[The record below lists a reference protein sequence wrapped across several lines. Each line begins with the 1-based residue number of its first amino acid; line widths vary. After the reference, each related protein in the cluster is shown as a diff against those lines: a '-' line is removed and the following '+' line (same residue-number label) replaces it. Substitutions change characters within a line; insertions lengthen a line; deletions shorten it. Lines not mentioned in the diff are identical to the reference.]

1 MPMKN
6 IKFFFLINLF
16 FLVPHFLLAQTMTTL
31 QLGNDN
37 DSSYYHLTKITENEY
52 WACGEKGIITSFDSV
67 GHFQSM
73 DIQTDGFNILKAERI
88 ADYVLIA
95 TDDSRI
101 MKYDLL
107 SKTLKKVDFKKYKN
121 RCFYDFL
128 VLPTGKILLC
138 GGATG
143 ISKGEKEIPFGF
155 IAVTDSNLSDPKKI
169 WKSFRKFAWSLL
181 QKKDG
186 SITAAVFNG
195 VNTSLINTK
204 NLVHWKKQKKING
217 LVHEIKLKDNQD
229 EMSYVGTAS
238 LHYNRKGILG
248 LDDKNNMIIDSSG
261 CFWSQ
266 EISHNFQ
273 IICSQKGQLYI
284 FKNGQYS
291 KMFQLPTTFALYDM
305 KIISNQKLL
314 VVGHGKCAFLIDNCL
329 N

>member
-1 MPMKN
+1 MKN
-6 IKFFFLINLF
+6 IKFFLLFNLCFLAT
-16 FLVPHFLLAQTMTTL
+16 HLLPAQTMTTL
-31 QLGNDN
+31 QLGSDD

-52 WACGEKGIITSFDSV
+52 WACGEMGIITMFDSV
-67 GHFQSM
+67 GHFQSLG
-73 DIQTDGFNILKAERI
+73 IQTDGFNILKAERI
-88 ADYVLIA
+88 GDFVLIA
-95 TDDSRI
+95 TDDSRL
-101 MKYDLL
+101 MKYDLM
-107 SKTLKKVDFKKYKN
+107 SKSLQKVDFKHYKN

-143 ISKGEKEIPFGF
+143 ISKGEKKIPFGF
-155 IAVTDSNLSDPKKI
+155 ISVTDSNLSEPKKI

-181 QKKDG
+181 LKKDG

-204 NLVHWKKQKKING
+204 NLLHWKKHKKING
-217 LVHEIKLKDNQD
+217 LVHEIKIKNSQEEL
-229 EMSYVGTAS
+229 SYVGTAG
-238 LHYNRKGILG
+238 LHYNRKGIIG
-248 LDDKNNMIIDSSG
+248 LDGKNCLKIDSSG

-266 EISHNFQ
+266 EISDDFQ

-284 FKNGQYS
+284 FKNGLY
-291 KMFQLPTTFALYDM
+291 KNMVQLPTTFPLYDM

-314 VVGHGKCAFLIDNCL
+314 VVGHGKCAFIIDNCL

>member
-1 MPMKN
+1 MKN
-6 IKFFFLINLF
+6 LKFFLLINLF
-16 FLVPHFLLAQTMTTL
+16 VTNTHLLTAQTMTTL
-31 QLGNDN
+31 QLGDDN
-37 DSSYYHLTKITENEY
+37 DSSYYHLTKITDNEY
-52 WACGEKGIITSFDSV
+52 WACGEKGIITKFDSI

-88 ADYVLIA
+88 GDFVLLA
-95 TDDSRI
+95 TDDSRL
-101 MKYDLL
+101 MKYNLI
-107 SKTLKKVDFKKYKN
+107 SKTLEKVDFKHYKN

-138 GGATG
+138 GGTTG
-143 ISKGEKEIPFGF
+143 ISKGEKKIPFGF
-155 IAVTDSNLSDPKKI
+155 IAITDASLSEPKKI
-169 WKSFRKFAWSLL
+169 WKSYRKFAWSLL
-181 QKKDG
+181 AKKDG

-204 NLVHWKKQKKING
+204 NLVHWKKHKKING
-217 LVHEIKLKDNQD
+217 LVHEIKLKENQD

-238 LHYNRKGILG
+238 LHYNQKGIIG
-248 LDDKNNMIIDSSG
+248 LDDKNNLKIDSSG

-266 EISHNFQ
+266 EISKGFQ
-273 IICSQKGQLYI
+273 IICSQKGQVYF
-284 FKNGQYS
+284 FKNGQY
-291 KMFQLPTTFALYDM
+291 KNMFQLPTTFALYDM